1 MSLIKT
7 AVRWRHGTFVLFC
20 ILALFG
26 VLSLFS
32 LPLELRPGGD
42 RPEIT
47 ISTSYSGASP
57 NEVEELITRPI
68 EERLEEVQGIL
79 EVTSSS
85 ASGRS
90 TINLEFNWD
99 SDIDRR
105 LVDVLNKLQQV
116 EALPPEAGES
126 DVEIVSGSSSPMM
139 WTILVA
145 KEGFTPNDEHYRDLV
160 DDVIVPRFRQVQGVG
175 QFLISGGRER
185 EVEVVVNPKALAD
198 RNLTIGDV
206 VSALRSNNRDIRGGP
221 LILGRREYRVRTVS
235 RSTDVKQLEDF
246 VLRRDESGTVFLR
259 DVATAQMGRKIQ
271 DRALIRDNKPAVAVG
286 IVRQPNANVPEI
298 SKGIRQALLDLEK
311 RFDREGEGITFDIP
325 YDENDY
331 INQSIS
337 FVQGNLMM
345 GAVLAAFILLLF
357 LGSLRTVAVIAI
369 TIPTT
374 LITVFIVFAALG
386 RSLNVI
392 SLASLAFAVG
402 MVVDNAIVVLE
413 NVFTHMQM
421 GKSPVKAAI
430 EGTEEVGGAMLAS
443 TLTTV
448 AVFAPIVLVKGE
460 AGQLFFDIGIGLS
473 ASVLFSLFA
482 ALTLVPMLS
491 GLFLNQAEA
500 QRILQGMG
508 NNQNSP
514 TPNKQIDPL
523 LLASDQIIPNPTSSN
538 TSPPS
543 PLLNKERGVRKDGV
557 RFSSLNKERGVRKD
571 GVRFFRNGFSAI
583 QNLIT
588 KISQIFLFFQRK
600 FEKFLLATVNWS
612 IGVGRKGRRLIVLA
626 IPITLLFI
634 SIQLLPPADYLPEGN
649 RNLIL
654 WLAEPFPGTSI
665 PEAIKL
671 SQGARDFVREQ
682 PEIMRSLYV
691 HRNGLRAIAAF
702 VKPEEATGNKLD
714 EIVDRFR
721 SVSGN
726 FPGYR
731 FLVPRRVS
739 IFRDPGKE
747 FEVNIVGQ
755 DLEQLNQLQQQVM
768 EQLRGLSGVQ
778 NVRSNFVTG
787 APELQVIPNRVR
799 LAEVGLSEAE
809 VGSIVE
815 AALGGLRASEFTD
828 GKRELDVTVE
838 LENTSV
844 ETPEQLRQLPLNIGN
859 GRQVQLADVAEVVE
873 ATGPDAINHVDLER
887 SITLTVRV
895 AREAP
900 LGALIDLTEQQILE
914 PLREN
919 LPTGFR
925 AELAGSA
932 DVLSET
938 LMQLGSSFVLSL
950 LITYLLLVAL
960 YRSFSLPMLIMATVP
975 LGISGALL
983 SLILANSIPGVLV
996 PLDMITGLGF
1006 VILTGVVVNNAILLV
1021 DRSLQLQQEG
1031 NSYDDSLYLAVKD
1044 RLRPIFMSAG
1054 TSVLGML
1061 PLAVIP
1067 GKGAEL
1073 YQGLGIVL
1081 TGGLAFSTILTPTVV
1096 PALMGLLRDYSGK
1109 KKIETKQLQEVEE
1122 TSTAKV

>member
-57 NEVEELITRPI
+57 SEVEELITRPI

-206 VSALRSNNRDIRGGP
+206 VNALRSNNRDIRGGP

-508 NNQNSP
+508 NEGAGSREQGAGGQRKNN
-514 TPNKQIDPL
+514 QIDSL
-523 LLASDQIIPNPTSSN
+523 LIASDQIIPNPTSPS
-538 TSPPS
+538 S
-543 PLLNKERGVRKDGV
+543 PLLD
-557 RFSSLNKERGVRKD
+557 KERGVRKD

-600 FEKFLLATVNWS
+600 FEKFLLATVSWS

-634 SIQLLPPADYLPEGN
+634 SVQLLPPADYLPEGN

-671 SQGARDFVREQ
+671 SQGARDFVSEQ
-682 PEIMRSLYV
+682 PEVMRSLYV

-721 SVSGN
+721 QQSSN

-768 EQLRGLSGVQ
+768 QQLRGLSGVQ

-859 GRQVQLADVAEVVE
+859 GRQVQLDDVAEVVE

-938 LMQLGSSFVLSL
+938 LMQLASSFVLSL
-950 LITYLLLVAL
+950 IITYLLLVAL

>member
-1 MSLIKT
+1 MSIIKT

-26 VLSLFS
+26 VLSLLS

-57 NEVEELITRPI
+57 SEVEELITRPI
-68 EERLEEVQGIL
+68 EERLEEVQGIQ

-85 ASGRS
+85 ASGIS

-99 SDIDRR
+99 SNIDRR

-126 DVEIVSGSSSPMM
+126 NVEIVSGSSSPMM

-185 EVEVVVNPKALAD
+185 EVEVIVNPKALAD

-206 VSALRSNNRDIRGGP
+206 VNALRSNNRDIRGGP
-221 LILGRREYRVRTVS
+221 LVLGRREYRVRTVS

-246 VLRRDESGTVFLR
+246 VLRRDESGTVYLR

-298 SKGIRQALLDLEK
+298 SKGIRQALVDLEK

-421 GKSPVKAAI
+421 GKTPVKAAI

-514 TPNKQIDPL
+514 TSNKQIDTL
-523 LLASDQIIPNPTSSN
+523 LLASDQIIVNSTN
-538 TSPPS
+538 TSNLNVTSPRPNGHPS
-543 PLLNKERGVRKDGV
+543 PYQGEGKGV
-557 RFSSLNKERGVRKD
+557 RFSGNWFAAVNNLL
-571 GVRFFRNGFSAI
+571 

-600 FEKFLLATVNWS
+600 FENFLLATVSWS

-626 IPITLLFI
+626 IPIALLFI
-634 SIQLLPPADYLPEGN
+634 SVQLLPPADYLPEGN

-671 SQGARDFVREQ
+671 SQGARDFVSEQ

-702 VKPEEATGNKLD
+702 VKSEEATGNKLD

-721 SVSGN
+721 EQSSN

-731 FLVPRRVS
+731 FLIPRRVS

-768 EQLRGLSGVQ
+768 EQLRGLEGVE

-787 APELQVIPNRVR
+787 APELQVIPSRVR

-809 VGSIVE
+809 LGAIVE

-838 LENTSV
+838 LQDTSV

-900 LGALIDLTEQQILE
+900 LGALVDRTEQQILE
-914 PLREN
+914 PLRET

-938 LMQLGSSFVLSL
+938 LQQLGSSFVLSL

-960 YRSFSLPMLIMATVP
+960 YRSFSFPMLIMATVP

-1021 DRSLQLQQEG
+1021 DRSLQLQNEG
-1031 NSYDDSLYLAVKD
+1031 KSYDDSLYLAVKD

-1109 KKIETKQLQEVEE
+1109 KKIETKQLQEVDQ

>member
-1 MSLIKT
+1 MNIIKT

-26 VLSLFS
+26 ALSLLS

-47 ISTSYSGASP
+47 ISTFYSGASP
-57 NEVEELITRPI
+57 QEVEELITRPI
-68 EERLEEVQGIL
+68 EERLEEVQGVQEI
-79 EVTSSS
+79 TSSS
-85 ASGRS
+85 ASGS
-90 TINLEFNWD
+90 SSINLEFNWD
-99 SDIDRR
+99 SNIDRR

-116 EALPPEAGES
+116 ESLPQEAGEP

-139 WTILVA
+139 WVILVA
-145 KEGFTPNDEHYRDLV
+145 KPGFTPDDEHYRDLV
-160 DDVIVPRFRQVQGVG
+160 DDVVLPRFRQVQGVG
-175 QFLISGGRER
+175 QFIVSGGRER
-185 EVEVVVNPKALAD
+185 EVEVIVDPKALAD

-206 VSALRSNNRDIRGGP
+206 VNVLRSNNRDIRGGP
-221 LILGRREYRVRTVS
+221 LVLGRREYRVRTIS
-235 RSTDVKQLEDF
+235 RSTDVKQLEGF
-246 VLRRDESGTVFLR
+246 VLRRDESGTVYLR
-259 DVATAQMGRKIQ
+259 DVAKAQMGRKIQ
-271 DRALIRDNKPAVAVG
+271 DRALISDNKPAVAVG
-286 IVRQPNANVPEI
+286 VIRQPNANVPEI
-298 SKGIRQALLDLEK
+298 SRGIRQALVDVEK
-311 RFDREGEGITFDIP
+311 RFDREGEGITFDVS

-331 INQSIS
+331 VNQSIS

-345 GAVLAAFILLLF
+345 GAVLAALILLLF

-421 GKSPVKAAI
+421 GKSPMKAAI
-430 EGTEEVGGAMLAS
+430 EGTQEVGGAMLAS
-443 TLTTV
+443 TLTTI
-448 AVFAPIVLVKGE
+448 AVFAPIILVIGE

-491 GLFLNQAEA
+491 GLFLNQGEA

-508 NNQNSP
+508 NNQPINPIEIASDKIILNP
-514 TPNKQIDPL
+514 NPNKNRSQ
-523 LLASDQIIPNPTSSN
+523 NSSVF
-538 TSPPS
+538 
-543 PLLNKERGVRKDGV
+543 L
-557 RFSSLNKERGVRKD
+557 
-571 GVRFFRNGFSAI
+571 AI
-583 QNLIT
+583 QNLLETTIT
-588 KISQIFLFFQRK
+588 KISSVFLFFQRK
-600 FEKFLLATVNWS
+600 LEKFLLATVSWS
-612 IGVGRKGRRLIVLA
+612 IGVGRKTRRLIVLA
-626 IPITLLFI
+626 IPVTLLLI
-634 SIQLLPPADYLPEGN
+634 SFQLLPPADYLPEGN

-654 WLAEPFPGTSI
+654 WLAQPFPGTSI
-665 PEAIKL
+665 PEAVKL
-671 SQGARDFVREQ
+671 SQGPRDFVSQQ

-691 HRNGLRAIAAF
+691 HRSGLRAIAAF
-702 VKPEEATGNKLD
+702 IKPEESTGNKLD
-714 EIVDRFR
+714 EIVDRMR
-721 SVSGN
+721 KAGAN

-731 FLVPRRVS
+731 FLFPRRVS
-739 IFRDPGKE
+739 IFRNPGKE
-747 FEVNIVGQ
+747 FEINLVGQ
-755 DLEQLNQLQQQVM
+755 DLQQLNKLQQQVLQ
-768 EQLRGLSGVQ
+768 QLRGLEGVQ
-778 NVRSNFVTG
+778 NARSNFVTG
-787 APELQVIPNRVR
+787 APELQVIPNRER

-809 VGSIVE
+809 LGAIVE

-838 LENTSV
+838 LKDTSV
-844 ETPEQLRQLPLNIGN
+844 KTPEQLRQLPLNISR

-887 SITLTVRV
+887 SITLTARV

-900 LGALIDLTEQQILE
+900 LGALLQQTEQQILE
-914 PLREN
+914 PLRQN
-919 LPTGFR
+919 LPPGFR
-925 AELAGSA
+925 VELAGSA

-938 LMQLGSSFVLSL
+938 LLQLASTFVLSL
-950 LITYLLLVAL
+950 VITYLLLVSL
-960 YRSFSLPMLIMATVP
+960 YRSFTFPVLIMATVP
-975 LGISGALL
+975 MGISGALL
-983 SLILANSIPGVLV
+983 SLILANSLPGVVV

-1006 VILTGVVVNNAILLV
+1006 VILTGIVVNNAILLV
-1021 DRSLQLQQEG
+1021 DRSLQLQKEG

-1061 PLAVIP
+1061 PLAVMP

-1096 PALMGLLRDYSGK
+1096 PALMGLLRDYSRGSNVQVK
-1109 KKIETKQLQEVEE
+1109 DSQIIDE
-1122 TSTAKV
+1122 TSATRV

>member
-26 VLSLFS
+26 VLSLLS
-32 LPLELRPGGD
+32 LPLELQPGGD

-47 ISTSYSGASP
+47 ISTTYSGASP
-57 NEVEELITRPI
+57 TEVEELITRPI
-68 EERLEEVQGIL
+68 EERLEEVQGIQ

-85 ASGRS
+85 ASGIS

-126 DVEIVSGSSSPMM
+126 EVEVVSGSSSPMM

-145 KEGFTPNDEHYRDLV
+145 KEGFTPDDEHYRDLV

-185 EVEVVVNPKALAD
+185 EVEVIVNPKALAD
-198 RNLTIGDV
+198 RNLTISDV
-206 VSALRSNNRDIRGGP
+206 VNALRSNNRDIRGGP
-221 LILGRREYRVRTVS
+221 LVLGRREYRVRTVS

-246 VLRRDESGTVFLR
+246 VLRRDDSGTVYLK
-259 DVATAQMGRKIQ
+259 DVATARMGRKIQ

-286 IVRQPNANVPEI
+286 IIRQPNANVPEI
-298 SKGIRQALLDLEK
+298 SKGIRQALVDLEE

-337 FVQGNLMM
+337 FVQGNLLM

-413 NVFTHMQM
+413 NVFTHMQK

-508 NNQNSP
+508 NNQNNQNNHSSII
-514 TPNKQIDPL
+514 TSN
-523 LLASDQIIPNPTSSN
+523 QIIPNPTN
-538 TSPPS
+538 KATSPPS
-543 PLLNKERGVRKDGV
+543 PLLNKERGVRQ
-557 RFSSLNKERGVRKD
+557 D
-571 GVRFFRNGFSAI
+571 GVRFFGNALLVI

-588 KISQIFLFFQRK
+588 KISHIFLFFQRRL
-600 FEKFLLATVNWS
+600 ENFLLATVNWS
-612 IGVGRKGRRLIVLA
+612 IGVGRKGRRLIILA
-626 IPITLLFI
+626 IPIALLFI
-634 SIQLLPPADYLPEGN
+634 STQLLPPADYLPEGN

-665 PEAIKL
+665 PEAVKL
-671 SQGARDFVREQ
+671 SQGARDFVSEQ

-714 EIVDRFR
+714 EIVDRFKQQ
-721 SVSGN
+721 SNN

-731 FLVPRRVS
+731 FLIPRRVS
-739 IFRDPGKE
+739 IFQDPGKE
-747 FEVNIVGQ
+747 FEVNLIGQ

-768 EQLRGLSGVQ
+768 EQLRNLEGVE

-809 VGSIVE
+809 LGAIVE

-828 GKRELDVTVE
+828 GRRELDVTIE
-838 LENTSV
+838 LQNTSV
-844 ETPEQLRQLPLNIGN
+844 GTPEQLRQLPLNIGN
-859 GRQVQLADVAEVVE
+859 GRQVQLTDVASVVE

-887 SITLTVRV
+887 SITLTIRV
-895 AREAP
+895 ARVAP
-900 LGALIDLTEQQILE
+900 LGALIDQTEQQIIQ
-914 PLREN
+914 PLRQT

-925 AELAGSA
+925 VELAGSA

-938 LMQLGSSFVLSL
+938 LLQLASSFVLSL
-950 LITYLLLVAL
+950 IITYLLLVAL
-960 YRSFSLPMLIMATVP
+960 YRSFSFPFLIMATVP
-975 LGISGALL
+975 MGISGALL

-1021 DRSLQLQQEG
+1021 DRSLQLQNEG
-1031 NSYDDSLYLAVKD
+1031 KSYDDSLYLAVKD

-1109 KKIETKQLQEVEE
+1109 KNLETKQLQQIDQ
-1122 TSTAKV
+1122 TPAART

>member
-57 NEVEELITRPI
+57 SEVEELITRPI

-99 SDIDRR
+99 SNIDRR

-175 QFLISGGRER
+175 QFMISGGRER
-185 EVEVVVNPKALAD
+185 EVEVIVNPKALAD

-221 LILGRREYRVRTVS
+221 LVLGRREYRVRTVS
-235 RSTDVKQLEDF
+235 RSTDIKQLEDF

-298 SKGIRQALLDLEK
+298 SKGIRQALVDLEK

-508 NNQNSP
+508 NNQNNQTS
-514 TPNKQIDPL
+514 NQQIDPL
-523 LLASDQIIPNPTSSN
+523 LLASDQIIPNP
-538 TSPPS
+538 S
-543 PLLNKERGVRKDGV
+543 PLLNKERGVRKH
-557 RFSSLNKERGVRKD
+557 
-571 GVRFFRNGFSAI
+571 GVRFFRNGFAI
-583 QNLIT
+583 VQNLIT

-634 SIQLLPPADYLPEGN
+634 SVQLLPPADYLPEGN

-654 WLAEPFPGTSI
+654 WLAQPFPGTSI

-671 SQGARDFVREQ
+671 SQGARDFVSEQ
-682 PEIMRSLYV
+682 PEIMRSLYI

-702 VKPEEATGNKLD
+702 VKSEEATGNKLD

-721 SVSGN
+721 KQSSN

-768 EQLRGLSGVQ
+768 QQLRGLQGVQ

-838 LENTSV
+838 LQDTSV

-914 PLREN
+914 PLRET

-938 LMQLGSSFVLSL
+938 LTQLASSFVLSL
-950 LITYLLLVAL
+950 IITYLLLVAL
-960 YRSFSLPMLIMATVP
+960 YRSFSFPMLIMATVP

-1096 PALMGLLRDYSGK
+1096 PALMGLLRDFSGK
-1109 KKIETKQLQEVEE
+1109 KKIETKQLQEVDKK
-1122 TSTAKV
+1122 STAKV

>member
-1 MSLIKT
+1 MKL
-7 AVRWRHGTFVLFC
+7 
-20 ILALFG
+20 
-26 VLSLFS
+26 
-32 LPLELRPGGD
+32 D
-42 RPEIT
+42 N
-47 ISTSYSGASP
+47 YSS
-57 NEVEELITRPI
+57 
-68 EERLEEVQGIL
+68 
-79 EVTSSS
+79 
-85 ASGRS
+85 
-90 TINLEFNWD
+90 
-99 SDIDRR
+99 
-105 LVDVLNKLQQV
+105 
-116 EALPPEAGES
+116 
-126 DVEIVSGSSSPMM
+126 
-139 WTILVA
+139 
-145 KEGFTPNDEHYRDLV
+145 
-160 DDVIVPRFRQVQGVG
+160 
-175 QFLISGGRER
+175 ISG
-185 EVEVVVNPKALAD
+185 
-198 RNLTIGDV
+198 
-206 VSALRSNNRDIRGGP
+206 
-221 LILGRREYRVRTVS
+221 
-235 RSTDVKQLEDF
+235 
-246 VLRRDESGTVFLR
+246 
-259 DVATAQMGRKIQ
+259 
-271 DRALIRDNKPAVAVG
+271 
-286 IVRQPNANVPEI
+286 
-298 SKGIRQALLDLEK
+298 LD
-311 RFDREGEGITFDIP
+311 
-325 YDENDY
+325 
-331 INQSIS
+331 
-337 FVQGNLMM
+337 
-345 GAVLAAFILLLF
+345 
-357 LGSLRTVAVIAI
+357 
-369 TIPTT
+369 
-374 LITVFIVFAALG
+374 
-386 RSLNVI
+386 
-392 SLASLAFAVG
+392 
-402 MVVDNAIVVLE
+402 
-413 NVFTHMQM
+413 
-421 GKSPVKAAI
+421 
-430 EGTEEVGGAMLAS
+430 
-443 TLTTV
+443 
-448 AVFAPIVLVKGE
+448 
-460 AGQLFFDIGIGLS
+460 
-473 ASVLFSLFA
+473 
-482 ALTLVPMLS
+482 
-491 GLFLNQAEA
+491 
-500 QRILQGMG
+500 
-508 NNQNSP
+508 NNQNSQ
-514 TPNKQIDPL
+514 NNQNNQQIDSL
-523 LLASDQIIPNPTSSN
+523 LIASDEIIPNPTKNSSRN
-538 TSPPS
+538 HNSS
-543 PLLNKERGVRKDGV
+543 ASSALSAVNNLL
-557 RFSSLNKERGVRKD
+557 
-571 GVRFFRNGFSAI
+571 

-588 KISQIFLFFQRK
+588 KISSIFLFFQRR
-600 FEKFLLATVNWS
+600 FEKFLLATVSWS

-634 SIQLLPPADYLPEGN
+634 SVQLLPPADYLPEGN

-671 SQGARDFVREQ
+671 SQGARDFVSEQ

-721 SVSGN
+721 KQSGN

-755 DLEQLNQLQQQVM
+755 DLEQLSQLQQQVM
-768 EQLRGLSGVQ
+768 QQLRGLSGVQ

-809 VGSIVE
+809 LGSIVE

-838 LENTSV
+838 LQDTSV
-844 ETPEQLRQLPLNIGN
+844 ETPEQLRQLPLNNGN
-859 GRQVQLADVAEVVE
+859 GRQVELADVAEVVE

-914 PLREN
+914 PLRET

-938 LMQLGSSFVLSL
+938 LTQLASSFVLSL
-950 LITYLLLVAL
+950 IITYLLLVAL
-960 YRSFSLPMLIMATVP
+960 YRSFSFPMLIMATVP

-983 SLILANSIPGVLV
+983 SLILANSIPGVVV

-1021 DRSLQLQQEG
+1021 DRSLQLQKEG
-1031 NSYDDSLYLAVKD
+1031 HSYDKSLYLAVKD

-1109 KKIETKQLQEVEE
+1109 KEIGTKQLQEVEE

>member
-57 NEVEELITRPI
+57 SEVEELITRPI
-68 EERLEEVQGIL
+68 EERLEEVQGIQ

-99 SDIDRR
+99 SNIDRR

-175 QFLISGGRER
+175 QFLISGGTER

-206 VSALRSNNRDIRGGP
+206 VNALRSNNRDIRGGP
-221 LILGRREYRVRTVS
+221 LVLGRREYRVRTVS
-235 RSTDVKQLEDF
+235 RSTDVKQLEGF
-246 VLRRDESGTVFLR
+246 VLRRDESGTVYLG

-298 SKGIRQALLDLEK
+298 SKGIRQALVDLEK

-337 FVQGNLMM
+337 FVQGNLIV

-448 AVFAPIVLVKGE
+448 AVFAPIILVKGE

-508 NNQNSP
+508 NNQTNSINLP
-514 TPNKQIDPL
+514 SHNNNSSAFAAVQNL
-523 LLASDQIIPNPTSSN
+523 L
-538 TSPPS
+538 
-543 PLLNKERGVRKDGV
+543 
-557 RFSSLNKERGVRKD
+557 
-571 GVRFFRNGFSAI
+571 

-588 KISQIFLFFQRK
+588 KTSQIFLFFQRK
-600 FEKFLLATVNWS
+600 FENFLLSTVNWS

-634 SIQLLPPADYLPEGN
+634 SVQLLPPADYLPEGN

-671 SQGARDFVREQ
+671 SQGARDFVSEQ

-702 VKPEEATGNKLD
+702 VKSEEATGNKLD

-721 SVSGN
+721 KQSNN

-731 FLVPRRVS
+731 FLIPRRVS

-768 EQLRGLSGVQ
+768 EQLRGLEGVQ

-787 APELQVIPNRVR
+787 APELQVIPSRVR

-809 VGSIVE
+809 LGAIVE

-887 SITLTVRV
+887 SITLTIRV

-900 LGALIDLTEQQILE
+900 LGALVDRTEQQILE
-914 PLREN
+914 PLRET

-938 LMQLGSSFVLSL
+938 LLQLGSSFVLSL
-950 LITYLLLVAL
+950 VITYLLLVAL
-960 YRSFSLPMLIMATVP
+960 YRSFSFPMLIMATVP

-983 SLILANSIPGVLV
+983 SLILANSIPGVVV

-1031 NSYDDSLYLAVKD
+1031 KSYDDSLYLAVKD

-1081 TGGLAFSTILTPTVV
+1081 TGGLAFSTILTPTIV

-1109 KKIETKQLQEVEE
+1109 KEIETKQLQEVEE